1 MNDAEGLARALLR
14 WNGLGAWADG
24 AAPALAAGMTAQRAA
39 VQKAYD
45 ALPAAAE
52 PAWFTAELKRGR

>member
-1 MNDAEGLARALLR
+1 MNDAEALARALLR
-14 WNGLGAWADG
+14 WNGLGARADA

-45 ALPAAAE
+45 DLPAAAE
-52 PAWFTAELKRGR
+52 PAWFAAELKRGR